1 MVSLSFT
8 AESKTQRT
16 SGIDSHAA
24 EGSKGDADCTL
35 AWREQLPKGSQI
47 KRGLQVYPLHYPC
60 HCYYVPRVLQQFV
73 SASTTTAAAAAT
85 TTTTTAAA
93 ATATT
98 TTATATAAT
107 TTTTTTTYYYSC
119 CCCCRYCYYS
129 YARYTTCYPG
139 MACSHVMAGY
149 WDCDAISKH

>member
-73 SASTTTAAAAAT
+73 SASTT
-85 TTTTTAAA
+85 

-98 TTATATAAT
+98 TTLVLLPLLYLSGLRHTTKGSCYLLPDRPRTVVAA
-107 TTTTTTTYYYSC
+107 
-119 CCCCRYCYYS
+119 
-129 YARYTTCYPG
+129 
-139 MACSHVMAGY
+139 
-149 WDCDAISKH
+149 